1 MGGARR
7 AAGDVACDKR
17 AEAAWQIGHVGNC
30 RQKRPID
37 KHTSATP
44 KKTEDRVTKSPA
56 WCTHEAVEASAKR
69 NELDELYRSHFD
81 SMWRMARAL
90 GVPQH
95 QLDDVV
101 QETFLIALRNHEGF
115 EGRSSLR
122 TWLTGILVRVATKYR
137 RARKM
142 DALTSEPCDTAQ
154 QADEAIAQTQA
165 RQLLLRL
172 LGELTEK
179 NRQVWVL
186 TEIEKLSA
194 HQIAEALGVSP
205 NTVSSRLRLARKQ
218 LERQLVRHKAREGY
232 RR

>member
-1 MGGARR
+1 M
-7 AAGDVACDKR
+7 
-17 AEAAWQIGHVGNC
+17 E
-30 RQKRPID
+30 
-37 KHTSATP
+37 T
-44 KKTEDRVTKSPA
+44 
-56 WCTHEAVEASAKR
+56 SAKR

-95 QLDDVV
+95 LLDDVV
-101 QETFLIALRNHEGF
+101 QETFLIALRKHDGF

-137 RARKM
+137 RARQM
-142 DALTSEPCDTAQ
+142 DALTSEPCDTERQ
-154 QADEAIAQTQA
+154 QADAAVAQTQA
-165 RQLLLRL
+165 RELLLRL

-218 LERQLVRHKAREGY
+218 LERQLTRHKAREGY

>member
-1 MGGARR
+1 MGCVDTA
-7 AAGDVACDKR
+7 
-17 AEAAWQIGHVGNC
+17 
-30 RQKRPID
+30 
-37 KHTSATP
+37 
-44 KKTEDRVTKSPA
+44 
-56 WCTHEAVEASAKR
+56 AKR

-101 QETFLIALRNHEGF
+101 QETFLIALRKYEGF

-137 RARKM
+137 RARTM
-142 DALTSEPCDTAQ
+142 DALTREPQDHAQ
-154 QADEAIAQTQA
+154 RPDAAIAQTQA
-165 RQLLLRL
+165 RELLLTL

-194 HQIAEALGVSP
+194 HQIAEALDISP

-218 LERQLVRHKAREGY
+218 LERQLTRHKAREGY
-232 RR
+232 KR

>member
-1 MGGARR
+1 
-7 AAGDVACDKR
+7 
-17 AEAAWQIGHVGNC
+17 
-30 RQKRPID
+30 
-37 KHTSATP
+37 
-44 KKTEDRVTKSPA
+44 
-56 WCTHEAVEASAKR
+56 
-69 NELDELYRSHFD
+69 
-81 SMWRMARAL
+81 MARAL

-101 QETFLIALRNHEGF
+101 QETFLIALRKHDGF

-137 RARKM
+137 RARRM
-142 DALTSEPCDTAQ
+142 DALTSEPCDERQ
-154 QADEAIAQTQA
+154 QADAAVAQTQA
-165 RQLLLRL
+165 RELLLRL

-194 HQIAEALGVSP
+194 HQIAEALDVSP

-218 LERQLVRHKAREGY
+218 LERQLTRHKAREGY